1 MRRAIPVLV
10 GTAVGLVLLLSFHTS
25 PATPTRTAHA
35 APATS
40 PPAASAPPPTPTS
53 PDTTSPASTT
63 PQPPP
68 STTTT
73 PTARRE
79 VDGSTVSTRYGDV
92 QVRVTV
98 ANGRIVDVTSLQLPE
113 DRARSARIS
122 DFAGPEL
129 RDEALQAQSA
139 NIDVVS
145 GATYTSDGYTQ
156 SLQAALDA
164 AGFRS

>member
-1 MRRAIPVLV
+1 MRRAVPVLV
-10 GTAVGLVLLLSFHTS
+10 GTAAGLALLLSFHTS

-40 PPAASAPPPTPTS
+40 PPAAAPPPPSPTS
-53 PDTTSPASTT
+53 PDTSQ
-63 PQPPP
+63 QP
-68 STTTT
+68 TTTT
-73 PTARRE
+73 TTTTASARRE

-98 ANGRIVDVTSLQLPE
+98 ANGRIVDVKSLQLPE
-113 DRARSARIS
+113 DRPRSARIS

-145 GATYTSDGYTQ
+145 GATYTSDAYAR
-156 SLQAALDA
+156 SLQSALDQ
-164 AGFRS
+164 AGI

>member
-1 MRRAIPVLV
+1 MRRAVPVLV
-10 GTAVGLVLLLSFHTS
+10 GTAAGLALLLSFHTS

-40 PPAASAPPPTPTS
+40 PPAAAPPPPSPTS
-53 PDTTSPASTT
+53 PDTSQ
-63 PQPPP
+63 QP
-68 STTTT
+68 TTTT
-73 PTARRE
+73 TTTTASARRE

-98 ANGRIVDVTSLQLPE
+98 ANGRIVDVKSLQLPE
-113 DRARSARIS
+113 DRPRSARIS

-129 RDEALQAQSA
+129 RDEVLQAQSA

-145 GATYTSDGYTQ
+145 GATYTSDRYAQ